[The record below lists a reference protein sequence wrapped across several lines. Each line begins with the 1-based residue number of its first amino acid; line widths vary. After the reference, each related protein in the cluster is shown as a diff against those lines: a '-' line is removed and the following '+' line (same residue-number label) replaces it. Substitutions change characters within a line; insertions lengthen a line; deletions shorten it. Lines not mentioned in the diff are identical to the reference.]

1 LSVRPAARLQQ
12 LNAPEIRDCIAM
24 AGSSK
29 SNVSGIVL
37 AGGRSRRMGRDKA
50 LEPLGGQSLIRRV
63 IERISPV
70 VGEIVVVAADRSRGE
85 SLPLARGDR
94 VALDVYPGC
103 GSLGGIFSG
112 LSAAR
117 EDWGL
122 VVACDM
128 PFLNPKLLRYL
139 LGLRQGFDAVVPVR
153 KGRFEPT
160 HALYARTCLPHIERR
175 LRTKDLKISGFFE
188 DVRVKYVPDEDL
200 ARVDPEFLSF
210 FNLNTPADLELA
222 RALVTGSR
230 KGKAPEPR
238 PIPRPH
244 RPRR

>member
-1 LSVRPAARLQQ
+1 
-12 LNAPEIRDCIAM
+12 
-24 AGSSK
+24 
-29 SNVSGIVL
+29 
-37 AGGRSRRMGRDKA
+37 
-50 LEPLGGQSLIRRV
+50 
-63 IERISPV
+63 
-70 VGEIVVVAADRSRGE
+70 
-85 SLPLARGDR
+85 
-94 VALDVYPGC
+94 
-103 GSLGGIFSG
+103 
-112 LSAAR
+112 
-117 EDWGL
+117 
-122 VVACDM
+122 
-128 PFLNPKLLRYL
+128 
-139 LGLRQGFDAVVPVR
+139 
-153 KGRFEPT
+153 
-160 HALYARTCLPHIERR
+160 